1 MKFKSGWNAMALMV
15 LLVVGGLLVPPF
27 ASAEAQKTQKISPDL
42 EQLLSQSPDQL
53 KSRGAAI
60 KQTPKGE
67 VMIRIIMESTC
78 PEADMTAAGLVIS
91 SKIDNYYTGAAGP
104 AAIRAL
110 GAMPCVAYIEP
121 ARQMKPRLEL
131 AVPSLKADRVRSGAY
146 GNYTGFT
153 GKNVV
158 FGVVD
163 TGIDTTHPDF
173 KDANGSRILYL
184 WDQAQDGVPPAD
196 YTYGTEYTKA
206 DVDAGK
212 CLEKDIQG
220 HGTHVTGIAAGNG
233 QGTGNGYPAGRYVG
247 VAPEAGLVIVKAD
260 NLGWFYT
267 DQIID
272 GLVYIRNK
280 AKALGQPCVV
290 NLSLG
295 MDYGPHDGTSIFEKT
310 IDNMFGPGFLVVAA
324 AGNSGNND
332 GSLIWTHAEGSLT
345 TVGQKDPVVINIPG
359 GCRSQGSQNDFAVLD
374 LWYNG
379 NDNIRV
385 TVVTPNGFSTTA
397 CTGQEND
404 PLTRDT
410 QDAFIYINNAL
421 NGVNP
426 QNFDNEALIQILDYH
441 EKNDAGAWM
450 PIGGN
455 YTITLSAENI
465 GTGST
470 YQSKPYDLWIADQS
484 ICNKYSVSI
493 SSANRTNQKLVG
505 APGSSL
511 KILTAGA
518 AWNRN
523 TWMLEGGAT
532 QQTTDPVGQLCNFS
546 SPGPTRDG
554 RKKPDLAG
562 LGGNVISTLSKE
574 ARVRYPITAIVEDG
588 VHTVMAGT
596 SMSSPML
603 AGITALMLQ
612 NHPDTTVD
620 RVRDALNKTASKYAG
635 GWDKGWGYGVPNVLS
650 AMSVD
655 PPAAPTNLVVKCEIV
670 QQLHLWWS
678 DTNPSASNFIIER
691 ADVQAGPYVQIVK
704 LPKGTTEYIDK
715 DLPSNQTFYYRIK
728 ATFGDMPSL
737 YSAPVSGQAQ
747 DWKSSGGGGGGCF
760 IATAA
765 FGKKVK

>member
-1 MKFKSGWNAMALMV
+1 MKFKSGWYARALVV

-42 EQLLSQSPDQL
+42 ELLLSQSPDQL

-91 SKIDNYYTGAAGP
+91 SKIGNYYTGAAGP

-131 AVPSLKADRVRSGAY
+131 AVPGLKADRVRSGAY

-158 FGVVD
+158 VGVID

-184 WDQAQDGVPPAD
+184 WDQTQDGVPPANYD
-196 YTYGTEYTKA
+196 YGTEYTKA
-206 DVDAGK
+206 DIDAGK
-212 CLEKDIQG
+212 CLEKDIELDG

-247 VAPEAGLVIVKAD
+247 VAPEAGLVIVKAVHF
-260 NLGWFYT
+260 GYFST

-272 GLVYIRNK
+272 GLVYIQNK

-295 MDYGPHDGTSIFEKT
+295 SGYGPHDGTTLFEKT
-310 IDNMFGPGFLVVAA
+310 IDNMFGPGNLIVAA

-332 GSLIWTHAEGSLT
+332 GTLIWRHAEGNLT

-359 GCRSQGSQNDFAVLD
+359 GCRTQGSDNDKVWLD

-379 NDNIRV
+379 KDNIRV

-404 PLTRDT
+404 LLTRDT
-410 QDAFIYINNAL
+410 QDAYIYINNAL
-421 NGVNP
+421 WGLNP
-426 QNFDNEALIQILDYH
+426 KNSDNEALIEISDYH
-441 EKNDAGAWM
+441 EKNDAGIWM

-455 YTITLSAENI
+455 YTITLSVENI
-465 GTGST
+465 GTGPT
-470 YQSKPYDLWIADQS
+470 YQSKPYDLWIAAQA
-484 ICNKYSVSI
+484 ICGKESVSI
-493 SSANRTNQKLVG
+493 TSANRTNQKLV
-505 APGSSL
+505 SSPASGL
-511 KILTAGA
+511 KILSVGA
-518 AWNRN
+518 VWNRN
-523 TWMLEGGAT
+523 TWLLEGGAT
-532 QQTTDPVGQLCNFS
+532 QQTTDPIGQLCNFS

-574 ARVRYPITAIVEDG
+574 ARFNYPITAIVEDG
-588 VHTVMAGT
+588 VHAVMDGT
-596 SMSSPML
+596 SMSAPML
-603 AGITALMLQ
+603 TGITALMLQ
-612 NHPDTTVD
+612 SHPDTTVD
-620 RVRDALNKTASKYAG
+620 RVRDALN
-635 GWDKGWGYGVPNVLS
+635 
-650 AMSVD
+650 
-655 PPAAPTNLVVKCEIV
+655 
-670 QQLHLWWS
+670 
-678 DTNPSASNFIIER
+678 
-691 ADVQAGPYVQIVK
+691 
-704 LPKGTTEYIDK
+704 
-715 DLPSNQTFYYRIK
+715 
-728 ATFGDMPSL
+728 
-737 YSAPVSGQAQ
+737 
-747 DWKSSGGGGGGCF
+747 
-760 IATAA
+760 
-765 FGKKVK
+765 

>member
-1 MKFKSGWNAMALMV
+1 MKFKSGWYAMAVVV

-27 ASAEAQKTQKISPDL
+27 ASAEAQKMQKIAPDL
-42 EQLLSQSPDQL
+42 EQMLSQSPERL
-53 KSRGAAI
+53 KSRGVGI

-67 VMIRIIMESTC
+67 VMIRIILEADC
-78 PEADMTAAGLVIS
+78 PETDMTTAGLVIS
-91 SKIDNYYTGAAGP
+91 SKVGHYYTGAASP
-104 AAIRAL
+104 AAIQAL
-110 GAMPCVAYIEP
+110 GALPCVAYIEP

-131 AVPSLKADRVRSGAY
+131 AVPGLKADRVRSGTF

-153 GKNVV
+153 GKNVIV
-158 FGVVD
+158 GVVD
-163 TGIDTTHPDF
+163 TGIDTTHSDF

-184 WDQAQDGVPPAD
+184 WDQSEDGVPPPN
-196 YTYGTEYTKA
+196 YYYGTEYSKA
-206 DVDAGK
+206 DIDAGK
-212 CLEKDIQG
+212 CLEKDIRG

-260 NLGWFYT
+260 HLGWFYT

-272 GLVYIRNK
+272 GLVYIQNK
-280 AKALGQPCVV
+280 AKALGQPCVI

-310 IDNMFGPGFLVVAA
+310 IDNMFGPGMLIVAS

-332 GSLIWTHAEGSLT
+332 GTLIWTHAEGNLT
-345 TVGQKDPVVINIPG
+345 TVGQKDQVVINIPG
-359 GCRSQGSQNDFAVLD
+359 GCRTQGSQNDFAALD

-379 NDNIRV
+379 KDNIRV

-410 QDAFIYINNAL
+410 QDAYIYINNAL
-421 NGVNP
+421 GGVNP
-426 QNFDNEALIQILDYH
+426 QNFDNEAVIQILDYH
-441 EKNDAGAWM
+441 EKNNAGVMM
-450 PIGGN
+450 PIQGN
-455 YTITLSAENI
+455 YIITLSVENI
-465 GTGST
+465 GTYSG
-470 YQSKPYDLWIADQS
+470 YQVKPYDLWIADQA
-484 ICNKYSVSI
+484 ICNKYSASI
-493 SSANRTNQKLVG
+493 TSVNRTNQKLVG

-518 AWNRN
+518 VWNRN
-523 TWMLEGGAT
+523 TWLLEGGAT

-574 ARVRYPITAIVEDG
+574 ARVSYPITAIVEDG

-596 SMSSPML
+596 SMSAPML
-603 AGITALMLQ
+603 SGITALMLQ
-612 NHPDTTVD
+612 SHPDTTVD
-620 RVRDALNKTASKYAG
+620 RVRDALNKTASRYAS
-635 GWDKGWGYGVPNVLS
+635 GWDKGWGYGVPNVLA
-650 AMSVD
+650 AMAVN
-655 PPAAPTNLVVKCEIV
+655 PLAAPANLVVKCEIV
-670 QQLHLWWS
+670 EQLHIWWS
-678 DTNPSASNFIIER
+678 DTNPPASNFILER
-691 ADVQAGPYVQIVK
+691 AEAKDGPYVQIAN

-715 DLPSNQTFYYRIK
+715 GLPSDMTFYYRIK
-728 ATFGDMPSL
+728 AVHGELPSL

-747 DWKSSGGGGGGCF
+747 DWKSSGGGGGCF

-765 FGKKVK
+765 FGRKAK